1 MYTSWWLF
9 KIIFNPC
16 EGAGFPIDSI
26 RSNCEQGV
34 LVPILSWLTVIYNQ
48 EGNVSGEDVSHLS
61 VRQTKSFFFFWNYT
75 SKPPFVQSSLALFHI
90 NQFNHNMD
98 NLWVQQSPELQRT
111 LLLCPICYL
120 WNGSLSRLLVIESK
134 TVSGLKLAARNNIMF
149 CHVFCFFFLSEWQP
163 WERVYKMCYWT
174 RQKKERSGTCPS
186 WAICSEFAG
195 GNRHQ

>member
-1 MYTSWWLF
+1 MRGPL
-9 KIIFNPC
+9 
-16 EGAGFPIDSI
+16 FPIDSI

-61 VRQTKSFFFFWNYT
+61 VRQTKRFFFFWNST

-98 NLWVQQSPELQRT
+98 SLWVQQS

-134 TVSGLKLAARNNIMF
+134 TVSGLKLGARNNIMF
-149 CHVFCFFFLSEWQP
+149 CHVFFFFLNGSLESEYTKCVI
-163 WERVYKMCYWT
+163 EHS
-174 RQKKERSGTCPS
+174 KKKKRGVGPVQVEL
-186 WAICSEFAG
+186 FAP
-195 GNRHQ
+195 NLLEVTDTSNHLF